1 MNFHHHGAKYW
12 PVSRWLKKDVDL
24 QYLIH
29 KSPQILYT
37 VHMEVSWNGGTP
49 QIIHFNGIFH
59 YKQSISGY
67 PHLWK
72 PPYIDSIS
80 HGIYLDA
87 SWCIHMWHISVHLG
101 AHMWL
106 FPHFPATTSGIKTY
120 QAPCLDITWEVEIT
134 HEVGWMAWIRSS
146 GMRWNELVRG
156 MRTWP
161 SQKLMIK
168 PQIMNDVNKPIIGWA
183 SNMINFT
190 AKIWLT
196 I

>member
-1 MNFHHHGAKYW
+1 MWNMAHLWMNYSTNAHEFPSSRGEYW

-67 PHLWK
+67 HHLWK

-87 SWCIHMWHISVHLG
+87 SICDICLSILVRTCDCFLIFRPQKVAS
-101 AHMWL
+101 
-106 FPHFPATTSGIKTY
+106 K

-134 HEVGWMAWIRSS
+134 HEVGWMAWNRSS
-146 GMRWNELVRG
+146 GMSLSGGCEHGR
-156 MRTWP
+156 
-161 SQKLMIK
+161 
-168 PQIMNDVNKPIIGWA
+168 
-183 SNMINFT
+183 
-190 AKIWLT
+190 AKNWW
-196 I
+196 